1 MSEHDDEQ
9 PKDRARRRL
18 LRMGAYA
25 PAALVSL
32 AAVSRS
38 AERAAPTTSVGTVVT
53 IKADVT
59 VKPTTQVQA
68 QAQPKVKGG

>member
-1 MSEHDDEQ
+1 MGDRDNDQ

-38 AERAAPTTSVGTVVT
+38 AERAQPTTAVGTVVT

-59 VKPTTQVQA
+59 VKPSTVVQA
-68 QAQPKVKGG
+68 QAQPKAKGG